1 MQPIDG
7 VWDCGNQFL
16 KHICFRLNILGFL
29 RFEEMPSTMVC
40 RFRQKRLDYVPGQG
54 QQGTKMIN
62 EAEKDP
68 QHNIIIKGA
77 RVHNLKN
84 MDVAIPKN
92 KLVVVTGMSGSGKSS
107 LAFDTLYAEGQR
119 RYVESLS
126 AYARQFLGRMNKPD
140 VDYIK
145 GIAPAIAIEQKV
157 ITSNPRSTV
166 GTSTEIYDYLK
177 LLFSRIGKTISPV
190 SGGIVKKDTVTDVI
204 NFVMGQPNETQV
216 TVLCPLHPH
225 NNRSLKEELAVLMQK
240 GFVRVEYAGK
250 LSRIE
255 DLLQDM
261 SIIDDGAWLA
271 AEVNGDASQISSLK
285 SQISSVRIVID
296 RISKNEE
303 DETISRLGDSAQ
315 TAFFE
320 GKGDCYVRYKLPDN
334 HKEEERFFCD
344 RFELDGI
351 RFEEPN
357 PNFFSFNNPYGAC
370 KRCEGYGKVIG
381 IDEDLVI
388 PDKSKSVY
396 EGAIAPW
403 RGEKMREWNDV
414 LVKNALKF
422 DFPIHRQYNQ
432 LSEAQQRLLW
442 KGNNHFRGLDSFF
455 KELEEQTYKIQ
466 YRVMLSRYRGKT
478 TCPECKGSRL
488 REDASYVKISGK
500 SITDIVLMPLDKA
513 LAFFSALE
521 LNETDVKI
529 GKRLLTE
536 ITNRLLFLND
546 VGLRYLTLNRLSNTL
561 SGGESQRIN
570 LATSLG
576 SSLVGSIYVLDEPSI
591 GLHPRDTQRLI
602 SVLKSL
608 RDVGN
613 TVLVVE
619 HEEEIMKAADH
630 IIDIG
635 PEAGTHGGHLVFSGT
650 YDEIIKDDNSLTG
663 RYLSGKE
670 QIAIPKTRRKWNDF
684 IEIKGAREN
693 NLKHV
698 SAKFPLGVLT
708 VVTGVSG
715 SGKTSLVKRILAPAL
730 QKVLGNYNGE
740 QTGAYDAIEGDYQ
753 KVEQVELVDQN
764 PIGRSSRSN
773 PVTYVKAWDEI
784 RNLYAG
790 QARAK
795 AAGLKPSAFSFNV
808 EGGRCDV
815 CQGEGEVKIE
825 MQFMADIY
833 LTCETCGGKRFK
845 QHILDIT
852 YKDKSV
858 ADVLSMTI
866 EEAIE
871 FFAKEPKIVN
881 RIKPLM
887 DVGLGY
893 VQLGQSSNT
902 LSGGEAQRIKL
913 ASFLVKG
920 NNANKT
926 LFIFDEPTTGLHFAD
941 IKKLLKS
948 FDALL
953 DQGNTI
959 IVIEHNM
966 DVIKCADWIIDI
978 GPEGGDNGGKVVFEG
993 VPEDLIKKAD
1003 SYTGAFLKE
1012 RF

>member
-1 MQPIDG
+1 MS
-7 VWDCGNQFL
+7 
-16 KHICFRLNILGFL
+16 K
-29 RFEEMPSTMVC
+29 
-40 RFRQKRLDYVPGQG
+40 
-54 QQGTKMIN
+54 

-68 QHNIIIKGA
+68 SKHIIIKGA

-126 AYARQFLGRMNKPD
+126 SYARQFLGRMNKPD

-190 SGGIVKKDTVTDVI
+190 SGLPVKKDSVTDVV
-204 NFVMGQPNETQV
+204 NFILSLPNETQV
-216 TVLCPLHPH
+216 TLLAPLYPH

-240 GFVRVEYAGK
+240 GFVRVEYQGK
-250 LSRIE
+250 LSKIE
-255 DLLQDM
+255 ALLEDA
-261 SIIDDGAWLA
+261 SIVDDGSWLIEEA
-271 AEVNGDASQISSLK
+271 KGETLKLKTKSKKKEVEADTETNLTTHQSSLT
-285 SQISSVRIVID
+285 SYSAVRIVVD
-296 RISKNEE
+296 RIHKNEE
-303 DETISRLGDSAQ
+303 DETVSRLGDSIQ
-315 TAFFE
+315 TTFFE
-320 GKGDCYVRYKLPDN
+320 GKGDCYVRYQEPDADQ
-334 HKEEERFFCD
+334 ETERFFCD

-351 RFEEPN
+351 KFEEPS
-357 PNFFSFNNPYGAC
+357 PNFFSFNNPYGAS
-370 KRCEGYGKVIG
+370 KKCEGYGKVIG

-403 RGEKMREWNDV
+403 RGEKMREWNDN
-414 LVKNALKF
+414 LVKHALKF

-432 LSEAQQRLLW
+432 LTAKEQRLLW
-442 KGNNHFRGLDSFF
+442 TGNKFFRGLDEFF
-455 KELEEQTYKIQ
+455 KEMEAQTYKIQ
-466 YRVMLSRYRGKT
+466 YRVLLSRYRGKT
-478 TCPECKGSRL
+478 NCPECKGSRL
-488 REDASYVKISGK
+488 RQDASYVKISER
-500 SITDIVLMPLDKA
+500 SITDVVLMPLDKA
-513 LAFFSALE
+513 LEFFQGLK
-521 LNETDVKI
+521 LTETDLKI
-529 GKRLLTE
+529 GKRLLME
-536 ITNRLLFLND
+536 ITNRLVFLND
-546 VGLRYLTLNRLSNTL
+546 VGLGYLTLNRLSNTL

-602 SVLKSL
+602 GVLKSL

-635 PEAGTHGGHLVFSGT
+635 PEAGTHGGELIFTGT

-670 QIAIPKTRRKWNDF
+670 EIAIPATRRKWNDF

-693 NLKHV
+693 NLQHV
-698 SAKFPLGVLT
+698 NAKFPLGVLT

-730 QKVLGNYNGE
+730 QKTLGNYSGE
-740 QTGAYDAIEGDYQ
+740 QTGSYDSIDGDYA
-753 KVEQVELVDQN
+753 KIEQVEMVDQN

-784 RNLYAG
+784 RNLYAS
-790 QARAK
+790 QPVAK

-825 MQFMADIY
+825 MQFMADIF
-833 LTCETCGGKRFK
+833 LTCETCGGNRFK

-852 YKDKSV
+852 YNEKNV
-858 ADVLSMTI
+858 AEVLHMTI
-866 EEAIE
+866 DEALL
-871 FFAKEPKIVN
+871 FFAKEPKIIAK
-881 RIKPLM
+881 IKPLV

-920 NNANKT
+920 NNTHKT

-953 DQGNTI
+953 DHGNTI

-966 DVIKCADWIIDI
+966 DVIKCADWVIDI
-978 GPEGGDNGGKVVFEG
+978 GPEGGDRGGKVVFEG
-993 VPEDLIKKAD
+993 VPETLIKEKK
-1003 SYTGAFLKE
+1003 SHTGHYLKE
-1012 RF
+1012 RFGK

>member
-1 MQPIDG
+1 MDY
-7 VWDCGNQFL
+7 
-16 KHICFRLNILGFL
+16 RL
-29 RFEEMPSTMVC
+29 SS
-40 RFRQKRLDYVPGQG
+40 QKQHR
-54 QQGTKMIN
+54 MN
-62 EAEKDP
+62 EADKDP
-68 QHNIIIKGA
+68 QKNIIIKGS

-84 MDVAIPKN
+84 LDVAIPKN

-177 LLFSRIGKTISPV
+177 LVFSRVGKTISPV
-190 SGGIVKKDTVTDVI
+190 SGGVVKKDSVTDVI
-204 NFVMGQPNETQV
+204 NFIMTLPDDAQV
-216 TVLCPLHPH
+216 TILCPLHPH

-240 GFVRVEYAGK
+240 GFVRVEYDGRIA
-250 LSRIE
+250 RIE
-255 DLLQDM
+255 SLLEDE
-261 SIIDDGAWLA
+261 SVANGPLVADRGLKIIIDRVTKDTT
-271 AEVNGDASQISSLK
+271 
-285 SQISSVRIVID
+285 
-296 RISKNEE
+296 
-303 DETISRLGDSAQ
+303 DETLSRLGDSIQ

-320 GKGDCYVRYKLPDN
+320 GKGDCYIYYQEPEADA
-334 HKEEERFFCD
+334 EQQRFFCD

-351 RFEEPN
+351 KFEEPT

-388 PDKSKSVY
+388 PDKSKTVY

-403 RGEKMREWNDV
+403 RGEKMREWNDQ

-432 LSEAQQRLLW
+432 LTEEQQQLLW
-442 KGNNHFRGLDSFF
+442 KGNQYFRGLDEFF
-455 KELEEQTYKIQ
+455 KEMEAQTYKIQ

-478 TCPECKGSRL
+478 TCPDCKGSRL
-488 REDASYVKISGK
+488 RHDATYVKINGK

-513 LAFFSALE
+513 SEFFSNLE
-521 LNETDVKI
+521 LSETDAKI
-529 GKRLLTE
+529 GKRLLAE
-536 ITNRLLFLND
+536 ITSRLSFLND
-546 VGLRYLTLNRLSNTL
+546 VGLSYLTLNRLSNTL

-602 SVLKSL
+602 GVLKSL

-619 HEEEIMKAADH
+619 HEEEVMKAADH

-635 PEAGTHGGHLVFSGT
+635 PAAGTHGGELIFSGD
-650 YDEIIKDDNSLTG
+650 YSAIVKDGNSLTG
-663 RYLSGKE
+663 KYLSGAE
-670 QIAIPKTRRKWNDF
+670 EISIPKQRRKWNDF

-693 NLKHV
+693 NLKHIDV
-698 SAKFPLGVLT
+698 KFPLGVFT
-708 VVTGVSG
+708 AVTGVSG

-730 QKVLGNYNGE
+730 QKALGNYNGE
-740 QTGAYDAIEGDYQ
+740 QTGSYDAIEGDYN
-753 KVEQVELVDQN
+753 KIEQVELVDQN

-784 RNLYAG
+784 RNLYA
-790 QARAK
+790 ARPAAK
-795 AAGLKPSAFSFNV
+795 AAGLKPSSFSFNV

-825 MQFMADIY
+825 MQFMADIF

-845 QHILDIT
+845 QHILDVT
-852 YKDKSV
+852 YNDKNV
-858 ADVLSMTI
+858 ADVLAMTI
-866 EEAIE
+866 EDALE
-871 FFAKEPKIVN
+871 FFAAEPKIIAK
-881 RIKPLM
+881 IKPLF

-920 NNANKT
+920 NNPHKT
-926 LFIFDEPTTGLHFAD
+926 LFVFDEPTTGLHFAD

-953 DQGNTI
+953 EHGNTI

-966 DVIKCADWIIDI
+966 DVIKCADWVIDI
-978 GPEGGDNGGKVVFEG
+978 GPEGGDRGGNVVFEG
-993 VPEDLIKKAD
+993 LPEDLIKLKD
-1003 SYTGAFLKE
+1003 SYTGKFLAE

>member
-1 MQPIDG
+1 MDY
-7 VWDCGNQFL
+7 
-16 KHICFRLNILGFL
+16 RL
-29 RFEEMPSTMVC
+29 SS
-40 RFRQKRLDYVPGQG
+40 QKQHR
-54 QQGTKMIN
+54 MN
-62 EAEKDP
+62 EADKDP
-68 QHNIIIKGA
+68 QKNIIIKGS

-84 MDVAIPKN
+84 LDVAIPKN

-190 SGGIVKKDTVTDVI
+190 SGGVVKKDSVTDVI
-204 NFVMGQPNETQV
+204 NFIMTLADDAQV
-216 TVLCPLHPH
+216 TILCPLHPH

-240 GFVRVEYAGK
+240 GFVRVEYDGRIA
-250 LSRIE
+250 RIE
-255 DLLQDM
+255 SLLEDE
-261 SIIDDGAWLA
+261 SVANGPLVADHGLKIIIDRVTKDTT
-271 AEVNGDASQISSLK
+271 
-285 SQISSVRIVID
+285 
-296 RISKNEE
+296 
-303 DETISRLGDSAQ
+303 DETLSRLGDSIQ

-320 GKGDCYVRYKLPDN
+320 GKGDCYIYYQEPEADA
-334 HKEEERFFCD
+334 EQQRFFCD

-351 RFEEPN
+351 KFEEPT

-388 PDKSKSVY
+388 PDKSKTVY

-403 RGEKMREWNDV
+403 RGEKMREWNDQ

-432 LSEAQQRLLW
+432 LTEEQQQLLW
-442 KGNNHFRGLDSFF
+442 KGNQYFRGLDEFF
-455 KELEEQTYKIQ
+455 KEMEAQTYKIQ

-478 TCPECKGSRL
+478 TCPDCKGSRL
-488 REDASYVKISGK
+488 RHDATYVKINGK

-513 LAFFSALE
+513 SEFFNNLE
-521 LNETDVKI
+521 LSETDAKI
-529 GKRLLTE
+529 GKRLLAE
-536 ITNRLLFLND
+536 ITSRLSFLND
-546 VGLRYLTLNRLSNTL
+546 VGLSYLTLNRLSNTL

-602 SVLKSL
+602 GVLKSL

-619 HEEEIMKAADH
+619 HEEEVMKAADH

-635 PEAGTHGGHLVFSGT
+635 PAAGTHGGELIFSGD
-650 YDEIIKDDNSLTG
+650 YSAIVKDDNSLTG
-663 RYLSGKE
+663 KYLSGRE
-670 QIAIPKTRRKWNDF
+670 EIAIPKQRRKWNDF

-698 SAKFPLGVLT
+698 NVKFPLGVFT
-708 VVTGVSG
+708 AVTGVSG

-730 QKVLGNYNGE
+730 QKALGNYNGE
-740 QTGAYDAIEGDYQ
+740 QTGSYDAIEGDYN
-753 KVEQVELVDQN
+753 KIEQVELVDQN

-784 RNLYAG
+784 RNLYA
-790 QARAK
+790 ARPAAK
-795 AAGLKPSAFSFNV
+795 AAGLKPSSFSFNV

-825 MQFMADIY
+825 MQFMADIF

-845 QHILDIT
+845 QHILDVT
-852 YKDKSV
+852 YNDKNV
-858 ADVLSMTI
+858 ADVLAMTI
-866 EEAIE
+866 EDALE
-871 FFAKEPKIVN
+871 FFAAEPKIIAK
-881 RIKPLM
+881 IKPLF

-920 NNANKT
+920 NNPHKT
-926 LFIFDEPTTGLHFAD
+926 LFVFDEPTTGLHFAD

-953 DQGNTI
+953 EHGNTI

-966 DVIKCADWIIDI
+966 DVIKCADWVIDI
-978 GPEGGDNGGKVVFEG
+978 GPEGGDRGGNVVFEG
-993 VPEDLIKKAD
+993 LPEDLIKLKD
-1003 SYTGAFLKE
+1003 SYTGKFLAE
-1012 RF
+1012 RFE

>member
-1 MQPIDG
+1 
-7 VWDCGNQFL
+7 
-16 KHICFRLNILGFL
+16 
-29 RFEEMPSTMVC
+29 
-40 RFRQKRLDYVPGQG
+40 
-54 QQGTKMIN
+54 MIS

-68 QHNIIIKGA
+68 QYNIIIKGA

-92 KLVVVTGMSGSGKSS
+92 KLVVITGMSGSGKSS

-126 AYARQFLGRMNKPD
+126 SYARQFLGRMNKPD

-190 SGGIVKKDTVTDVI
+190 SGNIVKKDTVTDVV
-204 NFVMGQPNETQV
+204 NFVTSLPDDSQV
-216 TVLCPLHPH
+216 TVLCPLYPH
-225 NNRSLKEELAVLMQK
+225 NNRSLKEELAVLLQK
-240 GFVRVEYAGK
+240 GFVRIEYQGAI
-250 LSRIE
+250 SRIE
-255 DLLQDM
+255 
-261 SIIDDGAWLA
+261 SILEDTSIENDSMKIQLKADSKKAKDNKA
-271 AEVNGDASQISSLK
+271 DSEVIK
-285 SQISSVRIVID
+285 PITEVKIVID
-296 RISKNEE
+296 RITKNET
-303 DETISRLGDSAQ
+303 DETISRLGDSVQ

-320 GKGDCYVRYKLPDN
+320 GKGDCYIRFQKPGEE
-334 HKEEERFFCD
+334 KEGERFFCD

-351 RFEEPN
+351 NFEEPT

-370 KRCEGYGKVIG
+370 KRCEGYGKIIG

-388 PDKSKSVY
+388 PDKSKTIY

-403 RGEKMREWNDV
+403 RGEKMREWNEE

-422 DFPIHRQYNQ
+422 DFPIHRQYNH
-432 LSEAQQRLLW
+432 LTEEQQQLLW
-442 KGNNHFRGLDSFF
+442 KGNKYFRGLDAFF

-488 REDASYVKISGK
+488 RQDASYVKINGK
-500 SITDIVLMPLDKA
+500 SITDIVLMPLDR
-513 LAFFSALE
+513 AFEFFLNLE
-521 LNETDVKI
+521 LSETDKKI

-536 ITNRLLFLND
+536 ITSRLLFLNN
-546 VGLRYLTLNRLSNTL
+546 VGLSYLTLNRLSNTL

-602 SVLKSL
+602 TVLKSL

-619 HEEEIMKAADH
+619 HEEEIMQAADH

-635 PEAGTHGGHLVFSGT
+635 PAAGTHGGELVFSGT
-650 YDEIIKDDNSLTG
+650 YDEIINDDNSLTG
-663 RYLSGKE
+663 RYLARKE
-670 QIAIPKTRRKWNDF
+670 QIAIPLTRRKWNDF
-684 IEIKGAREN
+684 VEIKGAREN

-698 SAKFPLGVLT
+698 NAKFPLGVLT

-715 SGKTSLVKRILAPAL
+715 SGKTSLIKRILAPAL
-730 QKVLGNYNGE
+730 QKALGNYTGE
-740 QTGAYDAIEGDYQ
+740 QTGSYDELTGDYN
-753 KVEQVELVDQN
+753 KIEQVELVDQN

-784 RNLYAG
+784 RNLYAA
-790 QARAK
+790 QPVSK

-825 MQFMADIY
+825 MQFMADIF

-845 QHILDIT
+845 QHILDVT
-852 YKDKSV
+852 YNDKNVSE
-858 ADVLSMTI
+858 VLGMTI
-866 EEAIE
+866 DEALE
-871 FFAKEPKIVN
+871 FFRKEPKILN
-881 RIKPLM
+881 RIKPLV

-920 NNANKT
+920 NNSNKT
-926 LFIFDEPTTGLHFAD
+926 LFIFDEPTTGLHFDD

-953 DQGNTI
+953 EHGNTI

-966 DVIKCADWIIDI
+966 DVIKCADWVIDI
-978 GPEGGDNGGKVVFEG
+978 GPEGGNNGGNVIFEG
-993 VPEDLIKKAD
+993 VPEDLIKQEQ
-1003 SYTGAFLKE
+1003 SYTGEFLKE
-1012 RF
+1012 RFLPPGVQRERHLVG

>member
-1 MQPIDG
+1 
-7 VWDCGNQFL
+7 
-16 KHICFRLNILGFL
+16 
-29 RFEEMPSTMVC
+29 
-40 RFRQKRLDYVPGQG
+40 
-54 QQGTKMIN
+54 MIN
-62 EAEKDP
+62 EAEKDA
-68 QHNIIIKGA
+68 QKHIIIKGA

-84 MDVAIPKN
+84 LDVAIPKN
-92 KLVVVTGMSGSGKSS
+92 KLVVITGMSGSGKSS

-126 AYARQFLGRMNKPD
+126 SYARQFLGRMNKPD

-177 LLFSRIGKTISPV
+177 LLFSRIGKTISPK
-190 SGGIVKKDTVTDVI
+190 SGEVVKKDSVTDVI
-204 NFVMGQPNETQV
+204 NFIMTLPDDTQV
-216 TVLCPLHPH
+216 TILCPLHPH
-225 NNRSLKEELAVLMQK
+225 NNRSLKEELAVLLQK
-240 GFVRVEYAGK
+240 GFVRVEYNGK
-250 LSRIE
+250 LARIE
-255 DLLQDM
+255 ALLEDETIGAEEAWVM
-261 SIIDDGAWLA
+261 DDGK
-271 AEVNGDASQISSLK
+271 GSSGNNHE
-285 SQISSVRIVID
+285 QSVLNHQQVRMVID
-296 RISKNEE
+296 RVTKNEE
-303 DETISRLGDSAQ
+303 EETISRLGDSIQ

-320 GKGDCYVRYKLPDN
+320 GKGDTYVRWQEPEADT
-334 HKEEERFFCD
+334 EQERFFCD

-351 RFEEPN
+351 RFEEPT

-370 KRCEGYGKVIG
+370 KKCEGYGKVIG

-388 PDKSKSVY
+388 PDKSKTVY

-414 LVKNALKF
+414 LVRNSIKF

-432 LSEAQQRLLW
+432 LTEKQQELLW
-442 KGNNHFRGLDSFF
+442 KGNKYFRGLDDFF
-455 KELEEQTYKIQ
+455 AEMEAQTYKIQ
-466 YRVMLSRYRGKT
+466 YRVLLSRYRGKT

-488 REDASYVKISGK
+488 RKDASYVKIDGK
-500 SITDIVLMPLDKA
+500 SITDVVLMPLDKA
-513 LAFFSALE
+513 FEFFNK
-521 LNETDVKI
+521 LNLSENDAKI
-529 GKRLLTE
+529 GKRLLME
-536 ITNRLLFLND
+536 ITNRLNFLND
-546 VGLRYLTLNRLSNTL
+546 VGLSYLTLNRLSNTL

-602 SVLKSL
+602 GVLKSL

-619 HEEEIMKAADH
+619 HEEEVMKAADH

-635 PEAGTHGGHLVFSGT
+635 PEAGTHGGELVFTGT
-650 YDEIIKDDNSLTG
+650 YDEIIKDDKSLTG
-663 RYLSGKE
+663 RYLSGKDE
-670 QIAIPKTRRKWNDF
+670 IAIPASRRKWNDF

-693 NLKHV
+693 NLKHA

-730 QKVLGNYNGE
+730 QKTLGNYSGE
-740 QTGAYDAIEGDYQ
+740 QTGAYDSIEGDYN
-753 KVEQVELVDQN
+753 KIEQVEMVDQN

-784 RNLYAG
+784 RNLFAA
-790 QARAK
+790 QPAAK

-825 MQFMADIY
+825 MQFMADIF
-833 LTCETCGGKRFK
+833 LTCEACNGNRFK
-845 QHILDIT
+845 QPILDVL
-852 YKDKSV
+852 YNEKNV
-858 ADVLSMTI
+858 AEVLHLTI
-866 EEAIE
+866 DEALE
-871 FFAKEPKIVN
+871 FFAKEPKILAK
-881 RIKPLM
+881 IKPLV

-920 NNANKT
+920 NNTHKT
-926 LFIFDEPTTGLHFAD
+926 MFIFDEPTTGLHFAD

-953 DQGNTI
+953 DHGNTI
-959 IVIEHNM
+959 VVIEHNM
-966 DVIKCADWIIDI
+966 DVIKCADWVIDI
-978 GPEGGDNGGKVVFEG
+978 GPEGGDRGGNVVFEG
-993 VPEDLIKKAD
+993 VPEDLAKEKK
-1003 SYTGAFLKE
+1003 SYTGKFLKE